1 MISKRTIV
9 AADLFC
15 GAGGTSAGL
24 RDACK
29 TLGYDTELVAV
40 NHWPIA
46 IATHEAS
53 HKFANHLCENLD
65 NVDPR
70 KVFPGGKLDLLVASP
85 ECTHFS
91 VAAGGKVKS
100 DQSRASGWHVL
111 RWAEALKPDA
121 IIVENV
127 KEWAS
132 WSPLDENGYVDP
144 NFEKGSTFRGW
155 VSALEGLGYT
165 VEWRV
170 LCCADYGDVTSRQ
183 RLFVMARRDGK
194 IVWPDPSHAKKPDM
208 FIKQKWRAAREII
221 DWDNQGK
228 SIFNRSK
235 PLSPNTLKRIVAGIE
250 KFCPEVNEFLVKI
263 NGNTDDD
270 CKRSPKSIEEP
281 LRTITAGGK
290 HFALVKTNFLVQM
303 SGTGESQIQ
312 STAQDVDDPITTIH
326 GGKKH
331 ALVGLKPIILDIDN
345 VGKKKKEGG
354 YTGDPRY
361 QNGEW
366 VNTHCRSAEK
376 PITSVVSKGK
386 HCLVQPFLSKY
397 YGQGENV
404 YSVDEPVH
412 TLTAKAR
419 HALIE
424 PTIEE
429 GLLDIKF
436 RMLTNDELARA
447 HGMGDFKFQGTGAEI
462 TKQIGNSVPRN
473 MARALCTA
481 QLQ

>member
-1 MISKRTIV
+1 MSRTIT

-24 RDACK
+24 HDACRQ
-29 TLGYDTELVAV
+29 LGYETDLVAV
-40 NHWPIA
+40 NHWPVA
-46 IATHEAS
+46 IATHSAS
-53 HKFANHLCENLD
+53 HRFAHHLCENLD

-91 VAAGGKVKS
+91 GARGGKPKS

-111 RWAEALKPDA
+111 RWAEALRPDA

-127 KEWAS
+127 KEWKT
-132 WSPLDENGYVDP
+132 WSPLDEHGNVDP
-144 NFEKGSTFRGW
+144 NYDKGVTYRGW

-165 VEWRV
+165 VEDRV

-183 RLFVMARRDGK
+183 RLFVMARRNGSIKWPTPTHSKDG
-194 IVWPDPSHAKKPDM
+194 DM
-208 FIKQKWRAAREII
+208 FTEKWRPAREII

-228 SIFNRSK
+228 SIFNRK
-235 PLSPNTLKRIVAGIE
+235 KKLSQNTLNRIVAGIE
-250 KFCPEVNEFLVKI
+250 KFCPEVQEFLVKI
-263 NGNTDDD
+263 NGNDAESI
-270 CKRSPKSIEEP
+270 KHSPKSVEEP

-290 HFALVKTNFLVQM
+290 HFALVKTNFLVQL
-303 SGTGESQIQ
+303 SGTSEKQIK
-312 STAQDVDDPITTIH
+312 STAQDTERPITTIH

-331 ALVGLKPIILDIDN
+331 GLVQLEPLVVQIDN
-345 VGKKKKEGG
+345 HSSKGHNCR
-354 YTGDPRY
+354 TTDDPIS
-361 QNGEW
+361 
-366 VNTHCRSAEK
+366 T
-376 PITSVVSKGK
+376 VVSKGR

-397 YGQGENV
+397 YGTGENV

-412 TLTAKAR
+412 TLTTKAR

-424 PTIEE
+424 PTVEE
-429 GLLDIKF
+429 GMLDIKF
-436 RMLTNDELARA
+436 RMLTNEELARA
-447 HGMGDFKFQGTGAEI
+447 HGMGDFDFKGTSAEV

-473 MARALCTA
+473 MAKALCHA
-481 QLQ
+481 QLSH

>member
-1 MISKRTIV
+1 MICKRTIV

-29 TLGYDTELVAV
+29 QLGYDTELVAV
-40 NHWPIA
+40 NHWPVA

-53 HKFANHLCENLD
+53 HKFAHHLCENLD

-70 KVFPGGKLDLLVASP
+70 KVFPDGKIDLLVASP

-91 VAAGGKVKS
+91 VARGGKPKS

-111 RWAEALKPDA
+111 RWAEALRPEA

-132 WSPLDENGYVDP
+132 WSPLDADGNIDP
-144 NFEKGSTFRGW
+144 ECEKGSTFRGW

-165 VEWRV
+165 VEWKV

-183 RLFVMARRDGK
+183 RLFVMAKRGGK
-194 IVWPDPSHAKKPDM
+194 IVWPEPSHAKEPDM
-208 FIKQKWRAAREII
+208 FVQQKWRSAREII
-221 DWDNQGK
+221 DWDNQGQ
-228 SIFNRSK
+228 SIFNRK
-235 PLSPNTLKRIVAGIE
+235 KKLSENTLKRIVAGIE

-263 NGNTDDD
+263 NGNDAESI
-270 CKRSPKSIEEP
+270 KHSPKSVEEP

-290 HFALVKTNFLVQM
+290 HFALVKTNFLVQL
-303 SGTGESQIQ
+303 SGTGDSQIK
-312 STAQDVDDPITTIH
+312 STAQDSDQPLTTIH

-331 ALVGLKPIILDIDN
+331 GLVQLEPLVVQIDN
-345 VGKKKKEGG
+345 HSSKGH
-354 YTGDPRY
+354 
-361 QNGEW
+361 N
-366 VNTHCRSAEK
+366 CRTTDE
-376 PITSVVSKGK
+376 PISTVVSKGR

-397 YGQGENV
+397 YGTGENV

-412 TLTAKAR
+412 TLTTKAR

-424 PTIEE
+424 PTVEH
-429 GLLDIKF
+429 GVLDIKF
-436 RMLTNDELARA
+436 RMLTNEELARA
-447 HGMGDFKFQGTGAEI
+447 HGMGDFKFQGTSAEV

-473 MARALCTA
+473 MAKALCHA
-481 QLQ
+481 QLTNLN

>member
-24 RDACK
+24 RDACNQ
-29 TLGYDTELVAV
+29 LGYDTDLVAV
-40 NHWPIA
+40 NHWPVA

-53 HKFANHLCENLD
+53 HKFAHHICENLD

-70 KVFPGGKLDLLVASP
+70 KVFPSGKIDMLVASP

-91 VAAGGKVKS
+91 VARGGKPKN

-111 RWAEALKPDA
+111 RWAEALRPDT

-132 WSPLDENGYVDP
+132 WSPLLADGVTIDP
-144 NFEKGSTFRGW
+144 NHEKGSTFQGW
-155 VSALEGLGYT
+155 VGALRSLGYT
-165 VEWRV
+165 VEWKV
-170 LCCADYGDVTSRQ
+170 LCCADYGDVTSRR
-183 RLFVMARRDGK
+183 RLFVLARKDGK
-194 IVWPDPSHAKKPDM
+194 IKWPEQSHTKKPDM
-208 FIKQKWRAAREII
+208 FVKQKWRAAREII
-221 DWDNQGK
+221 DWDNEGK

-235 PLSPNTLKRIVAGIE
+235 PLSPNTMKRIMAGIE

-290 HFALVKTNFLVQM
+290 HFALVKTNFLVQL
-303 SGTGESQIQ
+303 SGTGDSQIK
-312 STAQDVDDPITTIH
+312 STAQDSGQPLTTIH

-331 ALVGLKPIILDIDN
+331 GLVQLEPLVVQIDN
-345 VGKKKKEGG
+345 
-354 YTGDPRY
+354 
-361 QNGEW
+361 
-366 VNTHCRSAEK
+366 HS
-376 PITSVVSKGK
+376 SKGHNCRTTDDPVSTIVTK
-386 HCLVQPFLSKY
+386 GRHCLVQPFLSKY

-412 TLTAKAR
+412 TLTTKAR

-424 PTIEE
+424 PTLEH
-429 GLLDIKF
+429 GVLDIKF
-436 RMLTNDELARA
+436 RMLTNDELAKA
-447 HGMGDFKFQGTGAEI
+447 HSMEDFKFQGTGAQI
-462 TKQIGNSVPRN
+462 TKQIGNSVPRS

-481 QLQ
+481 QLQCQ

>member
-29 TLGYDTELVAV
+29 QLGYDTDLVAV
-40 NHWPIA
+40 NHWPVA

-53 HKFANHLCENLD
+53 HSFAHHLCENLD

-91 VAAGGKVKS
+91 TAAGGRVKS

-111 RWAEALKPDA
+111 RWAEALRPEA

-194 IVWPDPSHAKKPDM
+194 IAWPTPTHSKQGDM
-208 FIKQKWRAAREII
+208 FTEKWRPAREII

-263 NGNTDDD
+263 NGNTEED
-270 CKRSPKSIEEP
+270 CKHSPKSIEEP

-290 HFALVKTNFLVQM
+290 HFALVKTNFLVKL
-303 SGTGESQIQ
+303 SGTGDNQIK
-312 STAQDVDDPITTIH
+312 STAQDSDEPITTIH

-331 ALVGLKPIILDIDN
+331 GLVQLEPLVVQIDN
-345 VGKKKKEGG
+345 HSSKGHNCR
-354 YTGDPRY
+354 TTDDPIS
-361 QNGEW
+361 
-366 VNTHCRSAEK
+366 T
-376 PITSVVSKGK
+376 VVSKGR

-397 YGQGENV
+397 YGTGENV

-412 TLTAKAR
+412 TLTTKAR

-424 PTIEE
+424 PTVEH
-429 GLLDIKF
+429 GVLDIKF

-447 HGMGDFKFQGTGAEI
+447 HGMGDFDFQGTSAEV

-473 MARALCTA
+473 MAKALCHA
-481 QLQ
+481 QLSH